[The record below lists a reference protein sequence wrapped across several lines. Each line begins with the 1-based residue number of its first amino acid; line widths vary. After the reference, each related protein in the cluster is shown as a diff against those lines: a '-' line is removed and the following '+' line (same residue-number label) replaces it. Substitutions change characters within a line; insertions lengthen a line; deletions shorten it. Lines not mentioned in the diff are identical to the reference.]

1 MTDKILGLDI
11 GEDALKAV
19 LAARIMKGVHR
30 VVGAS
35 IVPIGETGG
44 LPGALQKLFENPE
57 YRGCTCVTALPARNI
72 SFRNLALPFRNE
84 KKIRQTIAF
93 ALEPLIHCGIDDV
106 LIDYVT
112 VRTAETSEIFA
123 AAAPKSAV
131 RERLAMLEKQVRVT
145 APLDIDG
152 ITAASRL
159 FGKGTEGGCELLL
172 DIGAT
177 RTVAAFVHRG
187 SLIQVRDFD
196 FGGRQ
201 TTEALAESWGVGFAE
216 AERRKRREQT
226 GPAAADLPPCASL
239 LAELKRTVDFLSW
252 RGHIERGISRIQT
265 TGGGSLYQ
273 PLREELSRAFSAP
286 VFPADLAESSD
297 IVMDPAVRAQW
308 QPAILNQALALAT
321 RGHKRG
327 MGLRFSEQDEK
338 FKDAYVRFGGKL
350 RWAAAGL
357 LLFALLGLTDAYLD
371 YRSAD
376 VRNTRLKNEITA
388 LFKRYNPEAKRI
400 VDPLSQM
407 KAGMMEARKVSQG
420 MDETR
425 PRVRVLD
432 VLRDISALAPTGT
445 ELLLSSF
452 TLENNIV
459 TIRGQAG
466 NFDAVDA
473 IKRELAKSKLFGSVT
488 IGATTLLK
496 QGEQVEFDMQLS
508 LKR

>member
-1 MTDKILGLDI
+1 MTDKILGLDF

-19 LAARIMKGVHR
+19 LAARIMKGAHR

-57 YRGCTCVTALPARNI
+57 YRGCNCVAALPARSI

-112 VRTAETSEIFA
+112 VETAETSEIFA

-131 RERLAMLEKQVRVT
+131 RERLAMLEKHVRNT

-159 FGKGTEGGCELLL
+159 FGKGAEGGCDLLL

-201 TTEALAESWGVGFAE
+201 ITEALAESWGIGFDE
-216 AERRKRREQT
+216 AERRKRREQA
-226 GPAAADLPPCASL
+226 GPEAAELPPCASL
-239 LAELKRTVDFLSW
+239 LAELQRTVDFLSW
-252 RGHIERGISRIQT
+252 RGSIERGISRIQT
-265 TGGGSLYQ
+265 TGGGSLYR

-286 VFPADLAESSD
+286 VFPADLAAGGD
-297 IVMDPAVRAQW
+297 IVMDPAVRAVW

-327 MGLRFSEQDEK
+327 MGLRFSEPDEK
-338 FKDAYVRFGGKL
+338 FKDGYIRFGGKL

-371 YRSAD
+371 YRYAD
-376 VRNTRLKNEITA
+376 VRNTRLKDEITA

-407 KAGMMEARKVSQG
+407 KAGMIEARKVTQG
-420 MDETR
+420 MDEAR

-432 VLRDISALAPTGT
+432 ILRDISALAPTGT

-459 TIRGQAG
+459 AIRGQAG

>member
-19 LAARIMKGVHR
+19 LAARIMHGGHR

-35 IVPIGETGG
+35 IVPINESGG

-57 YRGCTCVTALPARNI
+57 YRGCACVTALPARNI

-93 ALEPLIHCGIDDV
+93 ALEPLIRCGIDDV

-112 VRTAETSEIFA
+112 VGTAEKSEIFA
-123 AAAPKSAV
+123 AAAPKSAI
-131 RERLAMLEKQVRVT
+131 RERLALLEKHVRTV

-159 FGKGTEGGCELLL
+159 FVKGAEGGCDLLL

-177 RTVAAFVHRG
+177 RTVAAFVRRG
-187 SLIQVRDFD
+187 LLIQIRDFA

-201 TTEALAESWGVGFAE
+201 TTEALAESWGIGFDE
-216 AERRKRREQT
+216 AERRKTQEQN
-226 GPAAADLPPCASL
+226 GPAAVELPTCASF

-252 RGHIERGISRIQT
+252 QGRIEQGISRILT
-265 TGGGSLYQ
+265 TGGGSLYR

-286 VFPADLAESSD
+286 VFPADLAEGSD
-297 IVMDPAVRAQW
+297 IVMDPAIRTGW
-308 QPAILNQALALAT
+308 QPAIMNQALALAT
-321 RGHKRG
+321 RGPKSG
-327 MGLRFSEQDEK
+327 MGFRFNEQEEK
-338 FKDAYVRFGGKL
+338 FKDADVRFGGRL
-350 RWAAAGL
+350 RWAAAGI
-357 LLFALLGLTDAYLD
+357 LLFALLGLTDIYLD
-371 YRSAD
+371 YRYAD
-376 VRNTRLKNEITA
+376 MRNTRLKDEITA

-400 VDPLSQM
+400 VDPISQM

-425 PRVRVLD
+425 PRVKVLD
-432 VLRDISALAPTGT
+432 ILRDISALAPTGT
-445 ELLLSSF
+445 ELLLNSF
-452 TLENNIV
+452 TLENDVV

-473 IKRELAKSKLFGSVT
+473 IKRGLAKSRLFGSAT

-496 QGEQVEFDMQLS
+496 QGERVEFDMQLT